1 MIAVLVPLKSVVT
14 VYLTLS
20 PQIIQSILMSYSR
33 TLTIV
38 YFTEEYSKAGFPGSS
53 IEMMTAK
60 REDIANVI
68 AGIAVSGPVR
78 EGIKHD

>member
-1 MIAVLVPLKSVVT
+1 
-14 VYLTLS
+14 
-20 PQIIQSILMSYSR
+20 
-33 TLTIV
+33 
-38 YFTEEYSKAGFPGSS
+38 
-53 IEMMTAK
+53 MMTAK